1 MTEDSLA
8 ITVSARQWIGL
19 CALAGGYFIALLD
32 LTIINLAVPSLTRD
46 LSASTAQVF
55 WAVNS
60 YGLVLALAI
69 IPSGRLG
76 DRFRAPTALPSGD
89 DRPGGCQPRLRCCDL
104 SVRFDRQPVPS
115 GAWCRHAGTADS
127 HAHRRYLP

>member
-19 CALAGGYFIALLD
+19 CVLAGGYFIALLD

-46 LSASTAQVF
+46 LGASTAQVF

-60 YGLVLALAI
+60 YGLVIGLFAFE
-69 IPSGRLG
+69 G
-76 DRFRAPTALPSGD
+76 
-89 DRPGGCQPRLRCCDL
+89 
-104 SVRFDRQPVPS
+104 VV
-115 GAWCRHAGTADS
+115 AGS
-127 HAHRRYLP
+127 Y

>member
-46 LSASTAQVF
+46 LGASTA
-55 WAVNS
+55 
-60 YGLVLALAI
+60 
-69 IPSGRLG
+69 
-76 DRFRAPTALPSGD
+76 
-89 DRPGGCQPRLRCCDL
+89 
-104 SVRFDRQPVPS
+104 
-115 GAWCRHAGTADS
+115 
-127 HAHRRYLP
+127 